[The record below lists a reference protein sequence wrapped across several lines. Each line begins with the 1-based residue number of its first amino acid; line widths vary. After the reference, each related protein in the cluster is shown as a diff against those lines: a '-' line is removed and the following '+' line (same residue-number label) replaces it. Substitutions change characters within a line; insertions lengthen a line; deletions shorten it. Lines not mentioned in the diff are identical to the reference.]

1 MISEETIEKVREAA
15 DIVQIVGEHVKLRR
29 MGRNYRGPC
38 PLHGGKNPNFSV
50 SPDKGVYHCFTCHES
65 GNVFSFLEKMLG
77 VDYPTAIRM
86 IAEKVGI
93 EVVETTRRPE
103 ERDNREPFWELNA
116 TALEYFQRMLWDD
129 PSGAAARAYLES
141 RGITRAV
148 ADRFGIGYAP
158 AGNVLRAYGS
168 DLGFSEERMLEVGL
182 LSRRDED
189 GAAFSRFRDRLMIPI
204 FDLAGHPVGFGGRLL
219 ADREGAAKYLNSPET
234 PVFAKRRLLF
244 NLHQAKHA
252 IRRADRVL
260 LVEGYFDVVR
270 VASAGVEEVV
280 APLGTALTPEQA
292 ELLTRYTRNVF
303 LLYDSDDAGLKA
315 TFRSGLELLARGVA
329 GRVVSLPD
337 GEDPDSFVAKYGRER
352 LEAQL
357 SEAIDLF
364 DRQVQILERKGW
376 FADLHR
382 RRRAI
387 DKLLPTI
394 RATSDRLTR
403 DIYLARLSEASGV
416 ARDLLDREAAAAE
429 RPRRAPRDRDGS
441 GAGSHRG
448 HDAPDA
454 PPDDGAPPPDDGGEP
469 YDGGSGQGFQ
479 RRPFERRRRFGR
491 REVDQWRSSEA
502 PPKVSASA
510 GPERELLRVMLRD
523 RAKVDVVAEQHGR
536 DAFRNAA
543 YREIFSALLDQDA
556 DAPLEELTAALPDL
570 AARLV
575 DALLGEPLVG
585 DPDVVFGG
593 ALHQLKVR
601 ELDEEIAR
609 LQADIVLADGDEKDR
624 LIAKKNALSKDRRVL
639 GARQYKVG
647 RANPS
652 NSRPGQR

>member
-15 DIVQIVGEHVKLRR
+15 DIVQIVGERVKLRR
-29 MGRNYRGPC
+29 SGRNWRGPC

-65 GNVFSFLEKMLG
+65 GNVFTFLEKTMG

-103 ERDNREPFWELNA
+103 ERDSREPFWELNA

-129 PSGAAARAYLES
+129 PAGAAARAYLES
-141 RGITRAV
+141 RGISRAV
-148 ADRFGIGYAP
+148 ADRFGLGYAP
-158 AGNVLRAYGS
+158 PGNALRGYGS

-182 LSRRDED
+182 LSKRDED
-189 GAAFSRFRDRLMIPI
+189 GAAYSRFRDRLMIPI
-204 FDLAGHPVGFGGRLL
+204 HDLAGHPVGFGGRLL
-219 ADREGAAKYLNSPET
+219 AERDGAAKYLNSPET

-244 NLHQAKHA
+244 NMNQAKNA

-270 VASAGVEEVV
+270 IAAAGVDEVV

-329 GRVVSLPD
+329 VRVVSLPN
-337 GEDPDSFVAKYGRER
+337 GEDPDSFVAKHGREA

-357 SEAIDLF
+357 TDAIDLF

-394 RATSDRLTR
+394 RATSDALTR
-403 DIYLARLSEASGV
+403 DIYVARLSEASGV
-416 ARDLLDREAAAAE
+416 ARDLLEREAAALEKSE
-429 RPRRAPRDRDGS
+429 RARSRSARPDAGDS
-441 GAGSHRG
+441 GGGA
-448 HDAPDA
+448 DA
-454 PPDDGAPPPDDGGEP
+454 PPDDGAPPPDDAGAP
-469 YDGGSGQGFQ
+469 YDGGPGGGFQ
-479 RRPFERRRRFGR
+479 RRGFDRRRRFGR
-491 REVDQWRSSEA
+491 REVDQWRSSTA
-502 PPKVSASA
+502 PPKISSAA
-510 GPERELLRVMLRD
+510 GPERELLRVMLRE
-523 RAKVDVVAEQHGR
+523 RGRVEVVAEQHGR
-536 DAFRNAA
+536 DAFRNPA
-543 YREIFSALLDQDA
+543 YREIFWALLDNDA
-556 DAPLEELTAALPDL
+556 DVPVEDLVAGLPD
-570 AARLV
+570 ASARLV
-575 DALLGEPLVG
+575 DSLLGEPLVG
-585 DPDVVFGG
+585 DPEVVFSG
-593 ALHQLKVR
+593 AMHQLRVR
-601 ELDEEIAR
+601 ELDEQIAQ
-609 LQADIVLADGDEKDR
+609 LQADILIAEGEEKDR
-624 LIAKKNALSKDRRVL
+624 LIARKNALAKDRRVL
-639 GARQYKVG
+639 GARQFKVG

>member
-29 MGRNYRGPC
+29 SGRNWRGPC

-65 GNVFSFLEKMLG
+65 GNVFTFLEKTLG

-86 IAEKVGI
+86 IAEKMGI
-93 EVVETTRRPE
+93 EVVETTRRAE
-103 ERDNREPFWELNA
+103 ERDSREPFWELNA

-129 PSGAAARAYLES
+129 PSGAAARVYLES

-148 ADRFGIGYAP
+148 ADRFGLGYAP
-158 AGNVLRAYGS
+158 PGNVLRSYGS

-182 LSRRDED
+182 LSKRDED
-189 GAAFSRFRDRLMIPI
+189 GAAYSRFRDRLMIPI
-204 FDLAGHPVGFGGRLL
+204 HDLAGHPVGFGGRLL
-219 ADREGAAKYLNSPET
+219 ADRDGAAKYLNSPET
-234 PVFAKRRLLF
+234 PIFAKRRLLF
-244 NLHQAKHA
+244 NMHQAKNA

-270 VASAGVEEVV
+270 IAAAGVDEVV

-315 TFRSGLELLARGVA
+315 TFRSGLELLSRGVA
-329 GRVVSLPD
+329 VRVVTLPE
-337 GEDPDSFVAKYGRER
+337 GEDPDSFVARNGRDA

-357 SEAIDLF
+357 GDAIDLF

-394 RATSDRLTR
+394 RVTSDPLTR
-403 DIYLARLSEASGV
+403 DIYVGRLSEASGV
-416 ARDLLDREAAAAE
+416 ARELLVREAAAGEKRE
-429 RPRRAPRDRDGS
+429 RPRGGGNASSDG
-441 GAGSHRG
+441 GG
-448 HDAPDA
+448 A
-454 PPDDGAPPPDDGGEP
+454 PPDDGAPPPDDGGAP
-469 YDGGSGQGFQ
+469 YDGGPGSGFA
-479 RRPFERRRRFGR
+479 RRPFERRKRFGR

-502 PPKVSASA
+502 PPKISAGA
-510 GPERELLRVMLRD
+510 GPERELLRVMLRE
-523 RAKVDVVAEQHGR
+523 RGRVEVVAEQHGR
-536 DAFRNAA
+536 DAFRNPA
-543 YREIFSALLDQDA
+543 YREIFWALLDRDV
-556 DAPLEELTAALPDL
+556 DAPIEEVVRELPDA

-585 DPDVVFGG
+585 DPEVIFRG
-593 ALHQLKVR
+593 AMHQLKVR
-601 ELDEEIAR
+601 ELDEQIAQ
-609 LQADIVLADGDEKDR
+609 LQADILLADGEEKDR
-624 LIAKKNALSKDRRVL
+624 LIERKNALARDRRVL
-639 GARQYKVG
+639 GARQFKVG
-647 RANPS
+647 RANS
-652 NSRPGQR
+652 SHTRPGQR